1 MLKKDIGLDYL
12 EKNPVCNLCCFGEMF
27 LMPNTSIYCLLV
39 NEKVD
44 TEQAKECVYFT
55 PDL

>member
-44 TEQAKECVYFT
+44 TEQAKECIYFT